1 MNSQL
6 VSYTDGNVQLLVE
19 ATVPAVGYVVYD
31 VRLAGSGKEMAITEA
46 TNIENSFYKLMLDE
60 NGDIVSLFDKKITK
74 N

>member
-31 VRLAGSGKEMAITEA
+31 VRLAGSE
-46 TNIENSFYKLMLDE
+46 
-60 NGDIVSLFDKKITK
+60 KKWLLLKPRTLKIHFI